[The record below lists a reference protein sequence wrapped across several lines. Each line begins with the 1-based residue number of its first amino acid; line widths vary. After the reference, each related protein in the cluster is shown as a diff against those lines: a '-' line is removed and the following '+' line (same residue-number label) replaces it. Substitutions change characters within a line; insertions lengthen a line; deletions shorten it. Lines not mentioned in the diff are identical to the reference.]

1 MARGAGSLGRIKR
14 SACPLRCLMGFPFTS
29 TYSPSLFGNGSRFL
43 CKHMRP
49 IHMLFA
55 NRQVT
60 GRGVVAP
67 LPSWHQQRS
76 AAAGRQTILERTIT
90 RKSSVPGHQTVGPGE
105 GETVMSRFGL
115 SLLSGV
121 TV

>member
-1 MARGAGSLGRIKR
+1 
-14 SACPLRCLMGFPFTS
+14 
-29 TYSPSLFGNGSRFL
+29 
-43 CKHMRP
+43 
-49 IHMLFA
+49 MLFA

-76 AAAGRQTILERTIT
+76 AGRQTILERTIT

-115 SLLSGV
+115 SLLSGG